1 MIMSGVALLAK
12 NPNPSDAE
20 IVQFMDGNI
29 CRCGGYGRI
38 VDAIKLAAS
47 RGSQARTP

>member
-1 MIMSGVALLAK
+1 MVMSGAALLAK
-12 NPNPSDAE
+12 HANPGQDE
-20 IVQFMDGNI
+20 IVRFMDGNI

-47 RGSQARTP
+47 RTKGTTL

>member
-12 NPNPSDAE
+12 NPNPSEPE
-20 IVQFMDGNI
+20 IVRFMDGNV

-38 VDAIKLAAS
+38 LDAIKLAAL
-47 RGSQARTP
+47 RRTKGGTQ